1 MVFASK
7 YVGKFHGI
15 SFRHIDCHLLDLFL
29 RALIVPK
36 SDYLNQ
42 SENVFINFT
51 GCGRIRFRKDGGS
64 SETGQ
69 PEVQQGSHTGEICH
83 CH

>member
-15 SFRHIDCHLLDLFL
+15 PFRHIDRHLLDLFL
-29 RALIVPK
+29 RALIVLK

-42 SENVFINFT
+42 SENLFINFT
-51 GCGRIRFRKDGGS
+51 GCGKIRFGKDGGS

-69 PEVQQGSHTGEICH
+69 PEVQQGSHAGEIRH